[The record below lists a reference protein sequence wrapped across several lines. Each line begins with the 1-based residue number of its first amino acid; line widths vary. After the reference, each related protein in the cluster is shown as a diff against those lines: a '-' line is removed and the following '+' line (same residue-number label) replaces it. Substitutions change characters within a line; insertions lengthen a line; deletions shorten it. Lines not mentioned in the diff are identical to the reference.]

1 MSTCDFCDGG
11 QYIRYNVPFGDL
23 RFGKIFPCPKCNRE
37 GIIRASGLNPAE
49 RLISLDTIRTNARPG
64 AAQMVKAAR
73 EFERGGFTGFLSIYG
88 GFGNGK
94 TTTLK
99 AIVNA
104 CIAAGIEA
112 RYMTMTEVM
121 VYAREAFDSQQA
133 GDTDYGRI
141 GRLATTRVLCIDELD
156 KARVTDYAREVQ
168 THLFDVRYR
177 RAAELGTVV
186 VWNGGINTV
195 KDVLPWVV
203 SRLSEHP
210 MIENADKD
218 YRPVVKEMK

>member
-1 MSTCDFCDGG
+1 MSTCDFCDGS
-11 QYIRYNVPFGDL
+11 QYIRYDVPMSDL
-23 RFGKIFPCPKCNRE
+23 RFGKIFPCPKCNHE
-37 GIIRASGLNPAE
+37 GIIRASGLNPQE
-49 RLISLDTIRTNARPG
+49 RTITLGAIRTDGRPG
-64 AAQMVKAAR
+64 ADQMVRAATG
-73 EFERGGFTGFLSIYG
+73 FVDGGLKGFLSIYG

-104 CIAAGIEA
+104 CISAGIEA

-121 VYAREAFDSQQA
+121 VYAREAFESQQA

-156 KARVTDYAREVQ
+156 KARITDYAREVQ

-177 RAAELGTVV
+177 RAHELGTVV

-203 SRLSEHP
+203 SRLSEYP
-210 MIENADKD
+210 MIENTDKD